1 MGTLGRTLAGAIGFA
16 GPILLASGAMAD
28 ITPAV
33 RADLAPTGKL
43 RAAIN
48 YGNFI
53 LATKDR
59 ATGESRGVAVDLTQ
73 EVGKGLGVP
82 VEIVPYDS
90 VAVMG
95 DAAPSG
101 VWDIAFLG
109 SDPAREK
116 IMSFT
121 AAYLEIEATYLVP
134 GGSPLRTAAEV
145 DREGVRVA
153 APARANY
160 ELYLSRNL
168 KRAQLVSTA
177 GADAAFELLTSGKVD
192 ALAGLTQGLVGL
204 APKLPGARLVEGRF
218 MGVQQSIAVPKGKD
232 AGLRYLRQVVEDA
245 KRSGLVAR
253 AIERTGAKGVSV
265 APPAP

>member
-1 MGTLGRTLAGAIGFA
+1 MAMTTGLVGL
-16 GPILLASGAMAD
+16 ILLASGAMAD

-53 LATKDR
+53 LATKDKT
-59 ATGESRGVAVDLTQ
+59 TGESKGAAVDLTH
-73 EVGKGLGVP
+73 EIAKRLGVP
-82 VEIVPYDS
+82 VEIVAYDS

-134 GGSPLRTAAEV
+134 GASPLRSAADV

-168 KRAQLVSTA
+168 KRAQLVSA
-177 GADAAFELLTSGKVD
+177 PGADAAFELLATGKVE
-192 ALAGLTQGLVGL
+192 ALAGLTQALLGL
-204 APKLPGARLVEGRF
+204 APKLPGSRLVEGRF

-232 AGLRYLRQVVEDA
+232 AGLLYLRAVVEEA
-245 KRSGLVAR
+245 KQSGLVAR

-265 APPAP
+265 APPAK